1 VLGAVLFVA
10 YLVTSF
16 ISVFF
21 TGALIAESRAVFG
34 EENVDLRR
42 GMAAAWDAKYKLLA
56 WALVSATVGVLI
68 ESIESSDSPVSK
80 MIGLVVGL
88 AWTVLTFFVIPVA
101 VLNEDSSVWS
111 MFSESGQTFRER
123 WGETVI
129 GLGLPRVLGGV
140 VAVAGLAFGFLLE
153 DLGGGVYVYAPV
165 MISAVVLSQLLSTT
179 IRGILKT
186 SLYVYATEG
195 KRPSEFEDQD
205 FDTLG

>member
-1 VLGAVLFVA
+1 
-10 YLVTSF
+10 
-16 ISVFF
+16 
-21 TGALIAESRAVFG
+21 
-34 EENVDLRR
+34 
-42 GMAAAWDAKYKLLA
+42 
-56 WALVSATVGVLI
+56 
-68 ESIESSDSPVSK
+68 
-80 MIGLVVGL
+80 MIGLVIGL
-88 AWTVLTFFVIPVA
+88 AWTVLTFFIIPVA

-195 KRPSEFEDQD
+195 KRPSELEDQD
-205 FDTLG
+205 FDTLGQ